1 VIGYIIVFFVLFVVF
16 VAMPFGIVMIIL
28 SLHFNRRERNLRNEA
43 EAHRKILEST
53 YDHIWREIKQH
64 CGLSEEHRRSFNNIY
79 PNLLDEDMDDNTM
92 LNWILDNN
100 IDFDP
105 SEYMVIMDN
114 IADDRKRFVTH
125 QRRMITILRE
135 HNSII
140 EKGWPI
146 KWVIKNKE
154 PIHYEPIAT
163 NYDRWGT
170 HL

>member
-1 VIGYIIVFFVLFVVF
+1 MIGYLIVFFVLFVVF
-16 VAMPFGIVMIIL
+16 VAMPFGIVLIFL
-28 SLHFNRRERNLRNEA
+28 SVHFNRRERDLRNEA

-79 PNLLDEDMDDNTM
+79 PNLIDEYIDDDTM

-100 IDFDP
+100 LEFDP
-105 SEYMVIMDN
+105 TEYMVIMDN
-114 IADDRKRFVTH
+114 ISDDRKRFVTH

-135 HNSII
+135 HNRII
-140 EKGWPI
+140 KKGWPV

>member
-1 VIGYIIVFFVLFVVF
+1 
-16 VAMPFGIVMIIL
+16 
-28 SLHFNRRERNLRNEA
+28 
-43 EAHRKILEST
+43 
-53 YDHIWREIKQH
+53 
-64 CGLSEEHRRSFNNIY
+64 
-79 PNLLDEDMDDNTM
+79 MDDNTM

-135 HNSII
+135 HNNII